1 MVSNATFVKKRDE
14 GGLYFLA
21 KHVMKFIILGNDV
34 CLYHLV
40 VGYLISNYIGL
51 EWPKIVPWLGT
62 LVWYQERLPRY
73 LNIGTS
79 MSLYYN
85 KPHKRKWKY
94 IYRTNKQWPQ
104 SLFNCNNSSTKLH
117 VLTLARFICA
127 KLFWATNV
135 VVFGPFFD

>member
-1 MVSNATFVKKRDE
+1 MTNSSLPIWHLLHNVKSMVKISSIFV
-14 GGLYFLA
+14 A
-21 KHVMKFIILGNDV
+21 FIGNRN
-34 CLYHLV
+34 LL
-40 VGYLISNYIGL
+40 NYIGM
-51 EWPKIVPWLGT
+51 EWPKIVPWLGA

-73 LNIGTS
+73 LNIGKS

-127 KLFWATNV
+127 ELFLATNV